1 MAGTECT
8 ILTLNIFHD
17 LPTYRHL
24 ARRCALIAEEIT
36 ARRPHVAAL
45 QEVLR
50 APGCGDIGV
59 KLRDAVNRLCGGEVY
74 RLDYAPADGAGDGEY
89 AFDEGVALLS
99 RIEADGPAQS
109 LRFRAQV
116 ELA

>member
-8 ILTLNIFHD
+8 ILTLNAFHE

-24 ARRCALIAEEIT
+24 ARRCALIAEEIA
-36 ARRPHVAAL
+36 ARRPHLAAL

-50 APGCGDIGV
+50 ASGCGDIGL

-74 RLDYAPADGAGDGEY
+74 RLDYARADGAGDGEFG
-89 AFDEGVALLS
+89 FDEAS
-99 RIEADGPAQS
+99 RC
-109 LRFRAQV
+109 
-116 ELA
+116 